1 MSHPIHIVKIYFAF
15 LTWCGKRA
23 YTRGHNFWHPS
34 VIHIEGKGVQTLL
47 SPTVPILY
55 STTPSTHAIVCKG
68 GGLQSLSI
76 LRIKHELAYLT
87 LSKLGYFIIDFPQ
100 KLTYYD
106 HHHPPL
112 SHTFWTCLLNF
123 WWLALVFFYKG
134 YLSDV
139 SSKRQRWAWK
149 KGGNY
154 MRKWGKVACN
164 HFLSRSGFLH
174 YLLEQFSFGHRSG
187 IDPSKAYSSA
197 FCFHLFA

>member
-76 LRIKHELAYLT
+76 LRIKHELPYLT

-100 KLTYYD
+100 KLTYVLR
-106 HHHPPL
+106 PPSSPSFSYIL
-112 SHTFWTCLLNF
+112 DLLAK
-123 WWLALVFFYKG
+123 LLV
-134 YLSDV
+134 V
-139 SSKRQRWAWK
+139 SL
-149 KGGNY
+149 G
-154 MRKWGKVACN
+154 
-164 HFLSRSGFLH
+164 
-174 YLLEQFSFGHRSG
+174 LL
-187 IDPSKAYSSA
+187 
-197 FCFHLFA
+197 L